1 MITLRFLLWFVQC
14 NRDRQPLNLIKLLFA
29 QCNRDRQSLVVIT
42 CLPTSV
48 LDFLE
53 HSNKVSS
60 FIQPRL
66 FGVYIIVA
74 FLYSASTAAPVG
86 AL

>member
-1 MITLRFLLWFVQC
+1 M
-14 NRDRQPLNLIKLLFA
+14 IKLWFA
-29 QCNRDRQSLVVIT
+29 QCNRDRKSLIVVTIF
-42 CLPTSV
+42 PTSV

-66 FGVYIIVA
+66 FGVYNNVA